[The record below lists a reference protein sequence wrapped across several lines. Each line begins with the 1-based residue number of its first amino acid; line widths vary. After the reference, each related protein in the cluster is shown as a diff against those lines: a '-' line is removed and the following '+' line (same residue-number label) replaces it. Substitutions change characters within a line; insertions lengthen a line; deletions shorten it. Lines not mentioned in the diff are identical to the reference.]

1 MRSEWGFILL
11 LFHIGDMNNTV
22 KVNPSGTCSVK
33 MNLSHFELALVFQ
46 LSSLR
51 WISLFCVPDTLKSCE
66 CLAVNC
72 VMLKCHC
79 SAQVIIDF

>member
-1 MRSEWGFILL
+1 MRSEWGFILV

-46 LSSLR
+46 RSSLR
-51 WISLFCVPDTLKSCE
+51 WISLLFCVPDTLKSCE

-72 VMLKCHC
+72 HVEVPLFC
-79 SAQVIIDF
+79 SGNY